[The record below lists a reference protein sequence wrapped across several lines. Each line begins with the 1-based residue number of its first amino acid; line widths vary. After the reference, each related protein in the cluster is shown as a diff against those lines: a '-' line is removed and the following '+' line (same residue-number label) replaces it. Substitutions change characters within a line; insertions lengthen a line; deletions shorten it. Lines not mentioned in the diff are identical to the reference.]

1 MKLNVKTNKMVDG
14 RTFSDILHHY
24 QVEIELA
31 NKIRNSRPKERKRL
45 YGSLYDELFE
55 KVPNHPQLI
64 SKKFGKHRKLRV
76 KSEISFFKNLLSP
89 SSVFL
94 EIGAGD
100 CSLSKRVARFVQKVV
115 AVDVSD
121 RILRDMNLPRNVT
134 LMLSDGITIP
144 VEPGTVDVAYSNQL
158 MEHLHPEDASE
169 QLKSIHRSLCH
180 GGKYI
185 CITPNRLNGPH
196 DISKYFDEEAKG
208 LHLKEYTNGKIS
220 EILTMVG
227 FRKIQPYIQLKS
239 HFFHVPLFALI
250 RLERLLCGVSYLPRV
265 RTARTKFFRELL
277 GIRIV
282 ASK

>member
-1 MKLNVKTNKMVDG
+1 VKLNDKTNKMVDG

-31 NKIRNSRPKERKRL
+31 NKIRNSHPKERKRL

-64 SKKFGKHRKLRV
+64 SKKFGKYRELRV

-100 CSLSKRVARFVQKVV
+100 CSLSERVARFVQKVV

-208 LHLKEYTNGKIS
+208 LHLKEYTNGKMS

-265 RTARTKFFRELL
+265 RTARTKLFRELL